1 MAFSDAQVLEVTQ
14 KAMAQAVAMG
24 YAGESPNLTALN
36 DTAIV
41 DLGTTLQIGENM
53 VYTIGSPADLFF
65 RGLVSVFSKMTTDS
79 RAYVAKLPALF
90 VNKAEWGLISRF
102 TSIDLSD
109 VMIDEMWNP
118 DGFIGWN
125 ETRTLSD
132 GVTTRTGIEEGARI
146 AAIEHGCYKPALHT
160 KLYDKVHGIMVALT
174 TAREQLF
181 TAFHN
186 YDEYAEFLAGLYV
199 SVENTIQVK
208 AEIYGKMNLSMAIA
222 KARAHGN
229 EIDLRTEF
237 AAAGGTVTGVTREQL
252 LNNQQ
257 FQVFALRRISEIEE
271 EMNRY
276 TANYNN
282 HTHVT
287 FAAEPKKC
295 LLSKF
300 ASACKFGV
308 RAITYNED
316 LLGIGDFD
324 RVTDWQATKSSD
336 RPKAYN
342 LTDASTIMLTTS
354 AAQDAG
360 LTAAQA
366 TISGVIG
373 VIYDRYACACT
384 IDRKATTTQYTAS
397 RDTINTFHHALQ
409 NNIVNDTYP
418 IVSFVISETE

>member
-1 MAFSDAQVLEVTQ
+1 MFSDAQVLEVTQ
-14 KAMAQAVAMG
+14 KAFAQAIAMG
-24 YAGESPNLTALN
+24 YQGETPQIEALN

-41 DLGTTLQIGENM
+41 DLGETLQISETG
-53 VYTIGSPADLFF
+53 VYTVGAPADLFF
-65 RGLVSVFSKMTTDS
+65 RGLISVMSKIVTDT
-79 RAYVAKLPALF
+79 RAYTAKLPSLF
-90 VNKAEWGLISRF
+90 VSTSEWGLISQF
-102 TSIDLSD
+102 ITVDLSD
-109 VMIDEMWNP
+109 VMVDEMWNP

-132 GVTTRTGIEEGARI
+132 GTTRTGREEGARI
-146 AAIEHGCYKPALHT
+146 AAVEFGCYKPALHT
-160 KLYDKVHGIMVALT
+160 KIYKKVHAIMVALT

-186 YDEYAEFLAGLYV
+186 YDEYAEFLSGLYV

-208 AEIYGKMNLSMAIA
+208 AEIYGKMTLSMAIA
-222 KARAHGN
+222 KSVAHDN
-229 EIDLRTEF
+229 AIDLRAEF
-237 AAAGGTVTGVTREQL
+237 AAAGGNVTGLSREQL

-257 FQVFALRRISEIEE
+257 FQAFALRRMSEIDE
-271 EMNRY
+271 EMSRY

-308 RAITYNED
+308 RANTYNEN

-324 RVTDWQATKSSD
+324 RVTEWQATKSGD
-336 RPKAYN
+336 NPKPYN
-342 LTDASTIMLTTS
+342 LDDVSTIMLTTA
-354 AAQDAG
+354 AAQEAG
-360 LTAAQA
+360 LTAQQA

-373 VIYDRYACACT
+373 VVYDRYACACT
-384 IDRKATTTQYTAS
+384 IDRKNTTSQYAAS
-397 RDTINTFHHALQ
+397 RDTINIFHHALQ
-409 NNIVNDTYP
+409 NNIINDTYP
-418 IVSFVISETE
+418 IVSFIVSDSE